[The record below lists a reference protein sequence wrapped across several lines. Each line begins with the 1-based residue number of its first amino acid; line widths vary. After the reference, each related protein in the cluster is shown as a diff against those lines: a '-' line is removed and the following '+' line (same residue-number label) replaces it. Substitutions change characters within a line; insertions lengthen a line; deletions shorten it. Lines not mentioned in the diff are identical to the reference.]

1 MSSTERGSDLR
12 WLSSVN
18 YWRQVLPPV
27 TGNRSSIKR
36 VPHIMLNI
44 LIYIRSGTARQQV
57 TRHLTIFTCT
67 LIKLGVDH
75 SDQHTAPCLLSRNS
89 AQYRLELETNLREVW
104 SFTITKKA
112 PTNAFSFKT
121 ILRHYAEH
129 ALTHGKWTQN
139 WDLLRGSDLRF
150 QL

>member
-18 YWRQVLPPV
+18 YWRQVLPLV
-27 TGNRSSIKR
+27 AGNRSSIKSCSSYNAEYLDI
-36 VPHIMLNI
+36 HA
-44 LIYIRSGTARQQV
+44 TAGQQV

-104 SFTITKKA
+104 NFKITKKA